1 MSLIVQKFGGS
12 SVANAEKI
20 KNAADII
27 LQAYSNNNQ
36 VVVVVSAQGDTT
48 DLLIQKA
55 REIHS
60 NPSRRETDVLL
71 STGEQIT
78 IALLAMEIEKRG
90 FPVISLTGWQIP
102 IRTDDE
108 YSAAHIKSI
117 ETDRLKKELSKNKI
131 VIVAGFQGINS
142 ANDITTLGRGGSD
155 TTAVALAGT
164 LRADVCQIYTD
175 VEGVFTADPRI
186 VPNAK
191 KMSFV
196 SYNEMLELAAQGA
209 RVLHDR
215 SVEAAKLYDVNLEV
229 LSSFKK
235 CSGTIVRKLG
245 QQNKTSVCGVAKDEN
260 ISVISL
266 RGIENSPGTAYNL
279 FSLLLKNKVTIDTIL
294 QMYSDDNLIDI
305 TFSTSKDNHGE
316 TIATIEKLSDVIKY
330 KSYEINN
337 DLSKISVVGMDIN
350 KNSSVAANMF
360 LALFNENINIL
371 LISTNNLKISVL
383 VPSKDADRALCA
395 VHDKFF
401 E

>member
-12 SVANAEKI
+12 SVANAEKLR
-20 KNAADII
+20 NAADII
-27 LQAYSNNNQ
+27 LQAYNNNNQ

-71 STGEQIT
+71 TTGEQIT

-108 YSAAHIKSI
+108 YSSAHIKNI
-117 ETDRLKKELSKNKI
+117 ETDRLKKELSENKI

-142 ANDITTLGRGGSD
+142 INDITTLGRGGSD
-155 TTAVALAGT
+155 TTAVALAGA
-164 LRADVCQIYTD
+164 LNADVCQIYTD

-191 KMSFV
+191 KMKFV
-196 SYNEMLELAAQGA
+196 SYCEMLELAAQGA
-209 RVLHDR
+209 QVLHNR
-215 SVEAAKLYDVNLEV
+215 SVEAAKMYDVNLEV

-235 CSGTIVRKLG
+235 CPGTIVRKLG
-245 QQNKTSVCGVAKDEN
+245 QQNKTAVCGVAKDEN

-266 RGIENSPGTAYNL
+266 KGIENSPGTAYNL
-279 FSLLLKNKVTIDTIL
+279 FSLLLKNKVSIDTII
-294 QMYSDDNLIDI
+294 QMYSTDNLIDI
-305 TFSTSKDNHGE
+305 TFSTSKDNLGE
-316 TIATIEKLSDVIKY
+316 TIATIERLADIIKY
-330 KSYEINN
+330 KSYQINN
-337 DLSKISVVGMDIN
+337 NLSKISAVGIGIN
-350 KNSSVAANMF
+350 KDSNVAADMF

-371 LISTNNLKISVL
+371 LISTSNLKISVL
-383 VPSKDADRALCA
+383 VPSQDADRALCA
-395 VHDKFF
+395 VHNKFF